1 MSGVSGIYSRNE
13 HVLGGCMKFSAKHGS
28 LTDQP
33 CDVLI
38 VNLFEGVEQPA
49 GGTGAVDA
57 ALGGAIIELI
67 KDEEFKGSL
76 GDTAVIRTCGRIPAK
91 KVLLIGLGKR
101 DEFSPLH
108 IMRAA
113 AIAGRKCQSLRAKK
127 VASILHGA
135 GIGGIAA
142 FECAKSTILG
152 TSLGTYEYTRLKTE
166 NVKQNPIESFD
177 IIEYDNS
184 KISEIE
190 RGIERAELIGDAVAF
205 ARDLSNDPSNIV
217 TPSYLASIAESI
229 ANDYGMQCTIMERK
243 TIEEAGMGL
252 LAAVARGS
260 FVEPRF
266 IEMRYVSP
274 QAKKTIAIVGKGITF
289 DSGGYSLKTAD
300 NMYGMKDDMS
310 GAGAVLAVMRA
321 LGKLKPNVNVTALI
335 PATENMIGSN
345 AIHPGDVFTSLDGKT
360 VEVNNTDAE
369 GRLVL
374 SDAVAYANKFGVDEI
389 VDLATLTGACV
400 VAIGKGL
407 SGIFGNNQK
416 LVDNLMEAGKT
427 CGEEMWQLPLYE
439 DYKEELKSN
448 VADLKNTGSR
458 DGGAIKG
465 ALFIESFV
473 GDTPWAHIDLS
484 SATIDKDVPLAR
496 KGSTG
501 AGTGTLIEYLASYG
515 I

>member
-1 MSGVSGIYSRNE
+1 
-13 HVLGGCMKFSAKHGS
+13 MKFSVKHGS

-38 VNLFEGVEQPA
+38 INLFEGVEQPA
-49 GGTGAVDA
+49 GGTGAVDV
-57 ALGGAIIELI
+57 ALGGAITELI
-67 KDEEFKGSL
+67 KDEEFKGNL
-76 GDTAVIRTCGRIPAK
+76 GDTAVIRTCSRIPAK

-101 DEFSPLH
+101 DDFNSLQ

-113 AIAGRKCQSLRAKK
+113 ASAGRKCQSMRAKN

-142 FECAKSTILG
+142 YECAKATVLG

-166 NVKQNPIESFD
+166 NVKQNSIESFD
-177 IIEYDNS
+177 IIDYDKS
-184 KISEIE
+184 KIPEIE
-190 RGIERAELIGDAVAF
+190 RGIERAELVGDAVTF
-205 ARDLSNDPSNIV
+205 TRDLSNDPSNIV

-229 ANDYGMQCTIMERK
+229 ADDFGMHCSVKDRK
-243 TIEEAGMGL
+243 AIEEAGMGL

-260 FVEPRF
+260 SVEPRF
-266 IEMRYVSP
+266 IELRYVSP
-274 QAKKTIAIVGKGITF
+274 QAKKTIAVVGKGITF
-289 DSGGYSLKTAD
+289 DSGGYSLKPTD

-310 GAGAVLAVMRA
+310 GAGAVLAVMHA
-321 LGKLKPNVNVTALI
+321 LGKLKPHVNVTALI
-335 PATENMIGSN
+335 PATENMIGSS

-374 SDAVAYANKFGVDEI
+374 SDAVAYANKIGVDEI
-389 VDLATLTGACV
+389 VDLATLTGACI

-407 SGIFGNNQK
+407 SGIFGNDQK
-416 LVDNLMEAGKT
+416 LVDNLIKAGKL
-427 CGEEMWQLPLYE
+427 CGEEMWQLPLYK

-458 DGGAIKG
+458 DGSAING
-465 ALFIESFV
+465 ALFIESFI

-484 SATIDKDVPLAR
+484 SATVDKDTHLAR

-515 I
+515 V